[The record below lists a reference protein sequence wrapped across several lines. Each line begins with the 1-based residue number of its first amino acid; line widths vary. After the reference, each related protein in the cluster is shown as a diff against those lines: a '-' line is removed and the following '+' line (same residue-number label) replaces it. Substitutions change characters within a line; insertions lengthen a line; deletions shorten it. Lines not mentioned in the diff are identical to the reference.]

1 MRGNN
6 LLCPELWRMM
16 DRGMMGDGEEK
27 AAEPPNR
34 MKFSTAPVKTQR
46 GGAGGR
52 RVAMLEVH
60 GHIS

>member
-1 MRGNN
+1 
-6 LLCPELWRMM
+6 MM

-60 GHIS
+60 GRIS